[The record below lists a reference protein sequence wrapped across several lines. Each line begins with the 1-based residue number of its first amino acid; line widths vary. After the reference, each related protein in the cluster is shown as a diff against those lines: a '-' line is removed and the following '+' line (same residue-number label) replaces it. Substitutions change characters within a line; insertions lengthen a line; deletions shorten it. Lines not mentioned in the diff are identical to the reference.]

1 MPTVAIVGM
10 QWGDEGKGMAVD
22 VFCESADVVVRFQG
36 GNNAGHTVVVGDDKT
51 ILHLLPSGIL
61 HPGKVC
67 IIGPGVVIDLR
78 VLAGELDGL
87 AQKGRD
93 VKVGELYISDRS
105 HIILPLH
112 KDLDILREKAKGKG
126 KIGTTGRGIG
136 PSYEDK
142 ASRAGIRVCDLYD
155 PEVLK
160 ARLEGVYREKRV
172 LFESYGGSLKPM
184 DELETELLELAE
196 RFRPFVTDTSL
207 LLHELIATGKRVMF
221 EGAQGTMLDIDHGT
235 YPYVTSSSTLA
246 GAVFAGSGIGPGML
260 DCVIGVAKAY
270 TTRVG
275 SGPFPTELAGEGGD
289 YLRERGAEYG
299 STTGRPRRCGWLDGV
314 VLKYAKRLNGVSR
327 LVVTKLDVLDG
338 LETIRICTS
347 YEVNG
352 ERLETVPA
360 SLAKY
365 SSCKPIYEELPG
377 WPNETV
383 KTARKYADL
392 PENARR
398 YLDRICEMLDV
409 ELALVSVGPRR
420 EETIVIGDP
429 FAAL

>member
-1 MPTVAIVGM
+1 MPTVAVVGM

-22 VFCESADVVVRFQG
+22 VFCGRADAVVRFQG

-67 IIGPGVVIDLR
+67 IIGPGVVIDLS

-87 AQKGRD
+87 AQKGRE
-93 VKVGELYISDRS
+93 VEPGELYISDRS

-112 KDLDILREKAKGKG
+112 KELDILREKAKGKG

-142 ASRAGIRVCDLYD
+142 ASRAGVRVCDLYD
-155 PEVLK
+155 REALD
-160 ARLEGVYREKRV
+160 ARLDGVYREKQV
-172 LFESYGGSLKPM
+172 LFDSYGGSLKPM
-184 DELETELLELAE
+184 GELKSELTEFAKRFEPFVADTSSLLLELIG
-196 RFRPFVTDTSL
+196 S
-207 LLHELIATGKRVMF
+207 GKRVMF

-235 YPYVTSSSTLA
+235 YPFVTSSNTLA
-246 GAVFAGSGIGPGML
+246 GAVFAGSGVGPGML
-260 DCVIGVAKAY
+260 DSVVGVAKAY

-275 SGPFPTELAGEGGD
+275 SGPFPVELADETGD

-314 VLKYAKRLNGVSR
+314 VLRYSKRLNGIKS
-327 LVVTKLDVLDG
+327 LIVTKLDVLDG
-338 LETIRICTS
+338 LDVVKLCTA
-347 YEVNG
+347 YDCDG
-352 ERLETVPA
+352 ERLDTVPA
-360 SLAKY
+360 SLTKY
-365 SSCKPIYEELPG
+365 SSCKPIYEKLPG

-383 KTARKYADL
+383 RTARSYSEL
-392 PENARR
+392 PKNAKR
-398 YLDRICEMLDV
+398 YLDKICEMLDA
-409 ELALVSVGPRR
+409 ELALVSVGPKR
-420 EETIVIGDP
+420 EETIVIKDP
-429 FAAL
+429 FE